1 MTKLTL
7 REEWEAR
14 VADFRASGKTA
25 KAWCDEHQLKLH
37 QLWYWVRKIESTR
50 LSKSSGKA
58 LSPQW
63 VRLPMEGPSSHDVLT
78 LKVGNVALE
87 VRPGFD
93 PALLADVIKV
103 LKAL

>member
-37 QLWYWVRKIESTR
+37 QLWCWVRKIESSR
-50 LSKSSGKA
+50 SPKPKA